1 MKHLLLASLALL
13 CTGARAEESVKPSEL
28 PLWELGV
35 GAGGISQLAYPG
47 ADEQVSRAVALPYVV
62 YRGKRL
68 RSDADGAGLRAIRTD
83 DFELDLSLSGSLS
96 SGSKSLKAREGMD
109 RLPTLVEFGPVARW
123 YLNGR
128 EASHRVTV
136 DLPVRGVFE
145 VRDFGR
151 HRGMSLEPEISL
163 RHLDRSGWSY
173 GLGVSALLGDRRLG
187 ETYYEVKPDEALA
200 DRPAYEASGGLIAWR
215 LKTSLSRQLT
225 PDMRVFGFAR
235 LENVAGAANRDS
247 PLVRRTNGVSV
258 GVGLIYTLK
267 RSDARAVD

>member
-1 MKHLLLASLALL
+1 MKHLILASLTFL
-13 CTGARAEESVKPSEL
+13 CVGARAEDPVKPSEL

-47 ADEQVSRAVALPYVV
+47 ADEQVNRAAPLPYVV

-68 RSDADGAGLRAIRTD
+68 RSDANGAGLRAIRTD

-96 SGSKSLKAREGMD
+96 SGNKPLKAREGMD

-128 EASHRVTV
+128 EASHRITFE
-136 DLPVRGVFE
+136 LPARGVFE

-163 RHLDRSGWSY
+163 QHRDRTGWSY
-173 GLGVSALLGDRRLG
+173 GLGFSALFGDRRLG
-187 ETYYEVKPDEALA
+187 ETYYEVKPEDALA
-200 DRPAYEASGGLIAWR
+200 ARPAYAANSGLIAWR
-215 LKTSLSRQLT
+215 LKTSLSRRLT

-235 LENVAGAANRDS
+235 VDSVAGAANEDS

-267 RSDARAVD
+267 RSEARAVD

>member
-83 DFELDLSLSGSLS
+83 DFELDLSLSG

>member
-1 MKHLLLASLALL
+1 MKHLILASLALL
-13 CTGARAEESVKPSEL
+13 CAGARAEDPVRPSEL

-47 ADEQVSRAVALPYVV
+47 ADEQVNRAAPLPYVV

-68 RSDADGAGLRAIRTD
+68 RSDANGAGLRAIRTD

-96 SGSKSLKAREGMD
+96 SGNKSLKARDGMD
-109 RLPTLVEFGPVARW
+109 RLPTLMEFGPVARW

-128 EASHRVTV
+128 EASHRITFE
-136 DLPVRGVFE
+136 LPARGVFE
-145 VRDFGR
+145 VRDVGR

-163 RHLDRSGWSY
+163 QHRDRTGWSY
-173 GLGVSALLGDRRLG
+173 GLGFSALLGDRRLG
-187 ETYYEVKPDEALA
+187 ETYYEVKPEDALA
-200 DRPAYEASGGLIAWR
+200 SRPAYAANSGLIAWR
-215 LKTSLSRQLT
+215 LKTSLSRRLT

-235 LENVAGAANRDS
+235 VDSVAGAANKDS

-267 RSDARAVD
+267 RSEARAVD

>member
-1 MKHLLLASLALL
+1 MKHLILASLALL
-13 CTGARAEESVKPSEL
+13 CAGARAEDPVRPSEL

-47 ADEQVSRAVALPYVV
+47 ADEQVNRAAPLPYVV

-68 RSDADGAGLRAIRTD
+68 RSDANGAGLRAIRTD

-96 SGSKSLKAREGMD
+96 SGNKSLKARDGMD

-128 EASHRVTV
+128 EASHRITFE
-136 DLPVRGVFE
+136 LPARGVFE
-145 VRDFGR
+145 VRDVGR

-163 RHLDRSGWSY
+163 QHRDRTGWSY
-173 GLGVSALLGDRRLG
+173 GLGFSALLGDRRLG
-187 ETYYEVKPDEALA
+187 ETYYEVKPEDALPS
-200 DRPAYEASGGLIAWR
+200 RPAYAANSGLIAWR
-215 LKTSLSRQLT
+215 LKTSLSRRLT

-235 LENVAGAANRDS
+235 VDSVAGAANKDS

-267 RSDARAVD
+267 RSEARAVD